1 MTSHEEIK
9 QQAGKFKN
17 RLAKLQE
24 SDLQPIP
31 ELPPL
36 PHSDNK
42 KLTDAELREQNKL
55 LRQWSGQ
62 VYMVIKE
69 LNSQYNE
76 IKWFLAAI
84 DSFLAIYSE
93 KEEEHGT
100 NNELSL

>member
-1 MTSHEEIK
+1 MSHEEIK
-9 QQAGKFKN
+9 EQASKFKK
-17 RLAKLQE
+17 RLAVLQE
-24 SDLQPIP
+24 KDLQPIP

-55 LRQWSGQ
+55 LRQWCGQ
-62 VYMVIKE
+62 LYMVIKE

-93 KEEEHGT
+93 KGEEHGT
-100 NNELSL
+100 TNE